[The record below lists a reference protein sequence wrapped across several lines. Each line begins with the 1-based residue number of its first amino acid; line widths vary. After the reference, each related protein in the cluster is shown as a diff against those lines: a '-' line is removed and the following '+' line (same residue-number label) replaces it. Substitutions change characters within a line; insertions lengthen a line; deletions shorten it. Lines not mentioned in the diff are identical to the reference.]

1 MSRTPDGM
9 DGPRGDWR
17 CTTLPLPLPSP
28 YPYPTPEPNPNM
40 VQAPLVDLP

>member
-17 CTTLPLPLPSP
+17 CTTLPLHLPSP
-28 YPYPTPEPNPNM
+28 YLYLYP
-40 VQAPLVDLP
+40 